1 MAKKQKEVKHYTQTF
16 STAGQILNDGDTIRM
31 EDGSIFKRTVIP
43 SLFSKDRPINSD
55 VPDLEDIDRGSPVS
69 ELGLDVL
76 E

>member
-1 MAKKQKEVKHYTQTF
+1 
-16 STAGQILNDGDTIRM
+16 M